1 MKYGVPPLGGKPS
14 TKFGVRALARGTSE
28 NSKALLPTNAQR
40 AKARTPNRFHLAVLF
55 SSCLLLTSC
64 GKKSLPPAESQTP
77 SQMPPPAG
85 SKPTDATASA
95 VPAEIDYSKTLD
107 RLTQAVRKYAAETR
121 SAPKSLNEVAAAGY
135 IPEVPA
141 APAGKQFIIDDQ
153 LRVRLK

>member
-1 MKYGVPPLGGKPS
+1 MKYGVPPLGGKTPAR
-14 TKFGVRALARGTSE
+14 FGVRALARSTSE
-28 NSKALLPTNAQR
+28 HFNPLLPTNAQR

-64 GKKSLPPAESQTP
+64 GKKSLSSAESQTP
-77 SQMPPPAG
+77 PQTPPLAV
-85 SKPTDATASA
+85 SKSTEPTASA
-95 VPAEIDYSKTLD
+95 ASAEIDYSKTLD

-141 APAGKQFIIDDQ
+141 APTGKQFIIDDQ